1 MAEFVVKRQ
10 HLGDRMYLPG
20 DTRQAAESEVAHL
33 VRAGVLRK
41 ATTGGGKPAETK
53 PETAGKLEA
62 KAETAA
68 PSNKAES
75 ASPKNK
81 GAEK

>member
-33 VRAGVLRK
+33 IKNGVLKRE
-41 ATTGGGKPAETK
+41 KPAK
-53 PETAGKLEA
+53 PEKG
-62 KAETAA
+62 KAETGA
-68 PSNKAES
+68 PQNKAES
-75 ASPKNK
+75 AAPKNK
-81 GAEK
+81 GA